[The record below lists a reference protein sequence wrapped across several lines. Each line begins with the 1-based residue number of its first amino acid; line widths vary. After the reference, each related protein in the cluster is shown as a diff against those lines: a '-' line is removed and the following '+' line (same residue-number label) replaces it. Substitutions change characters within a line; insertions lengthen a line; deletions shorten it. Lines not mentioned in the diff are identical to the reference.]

1 MKTLGF
7 GIKSLLKDPKW
18 AAKHVGN
25 YQQNNPV
32 KPQENEND
40 IYAQNKTQVVSGGKD
55 ESVFNRAKKGDV
67 NTENNIYAQNQ
78 TRVNPLTKD
87 ADIFSLS
94 KAGNAEGGKNNIFA
108 MMNKFDEDHKILMGA
123 QGVQP
128 ASQMDP
134 MASFGGEDEIQKK
147 LGKKLNILM

>member
-25 YQQNNPV
+25 YQHNNPI

-40 IYAQNKTQVVSGGKD
+40 VFAQNKTQVVSGKD
-55 ESVFNRAKKGDV
+55 ESIFNRAKKGDMNV
-67 NTENNIYAQNQ
+67 ENNIYAQNQ
-78 TRVNPLTKD
+78 SRVNPLNKD
-87 ADIFSLS
+87 ADIFSLA
-94 KAGNAEGGKNNIFA
+94 KAGGAEGQKNNIFA

-128 ASQMDP
+128 SQPMDP

-147 LGKKLNILM
+147 LGRRLNIMM